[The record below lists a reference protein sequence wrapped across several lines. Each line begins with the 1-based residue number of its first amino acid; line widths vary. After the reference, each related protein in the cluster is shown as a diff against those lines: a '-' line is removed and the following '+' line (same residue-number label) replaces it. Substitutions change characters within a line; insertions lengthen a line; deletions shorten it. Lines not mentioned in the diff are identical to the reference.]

1 MRPDGYHDIDTIMC
15 EVDLADQIEFRW
27 TREAGFRL
35 TVLEGD
41 APPGEGNLIVR
52 AAKAAAGVRASGGL
66 DIWLRKRI
74 PVEAGLGGGS
84 SNAAAA
90 IAAVARLLGTDEN
103 PQEIAARIGSDVPFF
118 LHGGVGR
125 ARGRGEETDFTLPAL
140 DLHMLIVKPER
151 GTSTAWAYREIDRR
165 GRDGDGRSAE
175 RVLDAIRRNDRS
187 GMIAS
192 MNNDFEGVVFEHF
205 PEVLGLR
212 DRLLSV
218 GAEKAMLCGSGSA
231 VFGVFPSREQAQE
244 AGAAFGGVWH
254 AAASSTRKCARGL

>member
-1 MRPDGYHDIDTIMC
+1 M
-15 EVDLADQIEFRW
+15 
-27 TREAGFRL
+27 
-35 TVLEGD
+35 
-41 APPGEGNLIVR
+41 
-52 AAKAAAGVRASGGL
+52 L
-66 DIWLRKRI
+66 D
-74 PVEAGLGGGS
+74 
-84 SNAAAA
+84 
-90 IAAVARLLGTDEN
+90 
-103 PQEIAARIGSDVPFF
+103 
-118 LHGGVGR
+118 
-125 ARGRGEETDFTLPAL
+125 
-140 DLHMLIVKPER
+140 
-151 GTSTAWAYREIDRR
+151 Y
-165 GRDGDGRSAE
+165 
-175 RVLDAIRRNDRS
+175 IRRNDRG

>member
-118 LHGGVGR
+118 
-125 ARGRGEETDFTLPAL
+125 ARRRGKGARTRRGADFTLRRWIL
-140 DLHMLIVKPER
+140 LYYRRRSTER
-151 GTSTAWAYREIDRR
+151 PRH
-165 GRDGDGRSAE
+165 GR
-175 RVLDAIRRNDRS
+175 
-187 GMIAS
+187 IA
-192 MNNDFEGVVFEHF
+192 
-205 PEVLGLR
+205 R
-212 DRLLSV
+212 
-218 GAEKAMLCGSGSA
+218 
-231 VFGVFPSREQAQE
+231 
-244 AGAAFGGVWH
+244 
-254 AAASSTRKCARGL
+254 